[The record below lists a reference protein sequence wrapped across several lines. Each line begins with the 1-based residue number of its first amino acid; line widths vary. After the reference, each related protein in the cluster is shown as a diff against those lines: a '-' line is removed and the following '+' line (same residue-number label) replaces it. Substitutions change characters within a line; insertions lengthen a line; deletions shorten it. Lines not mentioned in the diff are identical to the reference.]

1 MVVHMCNLQLQ
12 FIVKLLKIANE
23 TGRVEFGV
31 VISLSLSLSL
41 SLSCGGCHKQT
52 GYHGQSGHGCLV
64 PNLTTR
70 NIILLVFLT
79 RVSFFVNYNNS

>member
-1 MVVHMCNLQLQ
+1 MCNLQLQ

-41 SLSCGGCHKQT
+41 SHVAAAINRPVTMGK
-52 GYHGQSGHGCLV
+52 V
-64 PNLTTR
+64 
-70 NIILLVFLT
+70 VMD
-79 RVSFFVNYNNS
+79 V